1 MSHRKIELTN
11 KLNSRSKS
19 SGQEESMV
27 INQAHRRQL
36 NKLQNLLSQN
46 QARFDIISKQIDA
59 HWSSHLEAVREN
71 NR

>member
-1 MSHRKIELTN
+1 MA
-11 KLNSRSKS
+11 
-19 SGQEESMV
+19 

-36 NKLQNLLSQN
+36 NKLQTLLSQN

-59 HWSSHLEAVREN
+59 NWSSHLETAREN